1 MQDRI
6 DNDFLILHKLD
17 KVHAEV
23 GWNREGASDTPYMR
37 MLFQRILNKYGE
49 DEENET
55 DQFLVQIPQEYC

>member
-6 DNDFLILHKLD
+6 DDDFLILHKLD
-17 KVHAEV
+17 KVHTEV